1 MIKTPPVQKNTFVP
15 LITQVLQYNCT
26 YLKPNWDN
34 ELYDDKYGSYVNYYT
49 EKSSEW
55 KSVFFGKSD
64 DNTPLPSQISNN
76 LDKDYIIN
84 QTEEERFKTQ
94 LDLHWFSYMN
104 NYIRKLSEVQL
115 LYVHCFAQI
124 SGYQT
129 LIPYFQIGGTLSLS
143 EDTLSRLKN
152 ITHYFFNPLVFPVL
166 HLNYDIQKQKHTET
180 QVPFQSYWASLQAD
194 ARETALTNIHNSI
207 KNGQTN
213 IEILKQAM
221 IKIKTEINSI
231 ITKAPVTTKQ
241 MILYKRFHIETSD
254 VTKLTQP
261 EYSISPYCSLSLCK
275 SYPQTDESED
285 HYYPREFNWPKFLKG
300 KADVL
305 YEITIQPNT
314 KMLFLGTFTDRP
326 DFVLETN
333 VNYAYN
339 SSVEQ
344 KQHIRPT
351 TQNIVIPSFYIRK
364 ITANSTT
371 NGGKKVKKRNVK
383 EHKKSKKQ
391 TGGETTN
398 TQSDLIKWCRDY
410 QTSDLYEAMK
420 QEKFLKEFK
429 YVPFLTKQVTY
440 NIPVMKLQYDSSDH
454 GDILNLLG
462 YKPADPKNKKNLW
475 DCEYTPEDVQLQHI
489 SPVTFVYHNFEH
501 EFFDKAGSELDLD
514 VSYMKSMHKYIQGL
528 DVVKLFAIIGYT
540 LRGNHFVQMFKT
552 SKVFEYPRSLLM
564 KCSPEGVYFPLFFPM
579 LSLMFENRQNRS
591 IVEIYSCKDHFEK
604 SQGYI
609 SDTLN
614 YISNYFS
621 NYPTGLSDIMSL
633 LKKSPQS
640 QTFLEF
646 WTNTPQETKEDIYHK
661 LVSNVK
667 CFSPKFIENAVGRLS
682 ETLNE
687 VINNAPPTTK
697 PMTLYRGDLGRW
709 SEQKVNQV
717 FNAQAFIST
726 SLSMKSAKGFMP
738 KGGRGNICCMNII
751 NVPAGSKLVY
761 LDGISQCKNEYEFL
775 IDSNTNFK
783 VTIHDMVA
791 EMMPNKHDETQK
803 EVTGVC
809 RNQFYYMRDNFTRV
823 SMVELV
829 GKASG
834 VSGGNKSKTR
844 SSKNRLKLKLHTKK
858 NKI

>member
-1 MIKTPPVQKNTFVP
+1 MIKTPTVQKNTFVP
-15 LITQVLQYNCT
+15 LITQALQYNCT

-34 ELYDDKYGSYVNYYT
+34 ELYDDEYGSYVNYYT

-55 KSVFFGKSD
+55 KSVFFGKGD
-64 DNTPLPSQISNN
+64 DNTPIPSQISNN
-76 LDKDYIIN
+76 LDQDYIIN
-84 QTEEERFKTQ
+84 QTEEERFKNQ
-94 LDLHWFSYMN
+94 LDLHWFSKMN
-104 NYIRKLSEVQL
+104 DYIRTLNEVQL

-129 LIPYFQIGGTLSLS
+129 PIPEFQIGGTQSLS

-152 ITHYFFNPLVFPVL
+152 ITNYFFNPLVFPVL
-166 HLNYDIQKQKHTET
+166 HLLNYDKQKHTGT
-180 QVPFQSYWASLQAD
+180 FQEYWASLQAD
-194 ARETALTNIHNSI
+194 ARQTALTNIHNSI

-213 IEILKQAM
+213 IETLNQAM
-221 IKIKTEINSI
+221 MKIKTEINSI

-241 MILYKRFHIETSD
+241 MILYKRFHIETSN

-261 EYSISPYCSLSLCK
+261 AYSISPYCSLSLCK
-275 SYPQTDESED
+275 SYPQTDESDE
-285 HYYPREFNWPKFLKG
+285 HYYPKVFNWPKYLKG

-314 KMLFLGTFTDRP
+314 RLLFLGTFTDRP

-333 VNYAYN
+333 VNYVYN

-364 ITANSTT
+364 ITASSTT
-371 NGGKKVKKRNVK
+371 NGGKKMKKGNVK

-391 TGGETTN
+391 SGGETTN
-398 TQSDLIKWCRDY
+398 TPSDLIKWCRD
-410 QTSDLYEAMK
+410 QPSDLHDAMK

-440 NIPVMKLQYDSSDH
+440 NIPVMKLQYNNR
-454 GDILNLLG
+454 DILNLLG
-462 YKPADPKNKKNLW
+462 YKPDPKNKKKLW
-475 DCEYTPEDVQLQHI
+475 DREYTPENVDLQSI
-489 SPVTFVYHNFEH
+489 SPVTFVYYNFEH

-514 VSYMKSMHKYIQGL
+514 ANYMKSMHEYIQNL

-552 SKVFEYPRSLLM
+552 SKVFDYPRSLLM
-564 KCSPEGVYFPLFFPM
+564 KCYEGVYFPLFFPM
-579 LSLMFENRQNRS
+579 LSLMFENRQDQS
-591 IVEIYSCKDHFEK
+591 MVEKIYSCKDHFEK
-604 SQGYI
+604 PQGYI
-609 SDTLN
+609 YDTLN
-614 YISNYFS
+614 HLKWYFS
-621 NYPTGLSDIMSL
+621 NDPTDLNDIMSL
-633 LKKSPQS
+633 LKESQS

-661 LVSNVK
+661 LVRNVK
-667 CFSPKFIENAVGRLS
+667 CFTPKFIENAVLRLS
-682 ETLNE
+682 DTLSD
-687 VINNAPPTTK
+687 VIKDAPSTTK

-709 SEQKVNQV
+709 SKHPVNQE

-726 SLSMKSAKGFMP
+726 SLSMKSAKAFMS
-738 KGGRGNICCMNII
+738 KGGRGKVCCMNII
-751 NVPAGSKLVY
+751 NVPTGSKILY
-761 LDGISQCKNEYEFL
+761 LDGISQCKGEYEFL

-783 VTIHDMVA
+783 LTHNDMLA
-791 EMMPNKHDETQK
+791 EMMPNNYDETQK
-803 EVTGVC
+803 EVIGVC
-809 RNQFYYMRDNFTRV
+809 RNQFYYMRESFTAV